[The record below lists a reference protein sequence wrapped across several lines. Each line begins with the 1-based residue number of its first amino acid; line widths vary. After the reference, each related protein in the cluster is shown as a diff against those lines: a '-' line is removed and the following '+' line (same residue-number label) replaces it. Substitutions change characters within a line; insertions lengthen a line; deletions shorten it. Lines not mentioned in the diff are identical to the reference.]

1 MSTTGGDSAPKT
13 YPISEITG
21 DLAETTRILFSAGS
35 VTDTLSTVVSL
46 AVSTIEG
53 CDFAGLFLL
62 EGDVVTTPVQSDP
75 IVGQID
81 ALQHESGSGPCLD
94 AISQRAMVYAEDLS
108 EDTRWGTFGAQAVA
122 SGIRSA
128 LGLPLSTN
136 GTQGALNLYARYPAA
151 FGSVDRAR
159 GAILASLASL
169 ALSAAHSHEDEERR
183 SDNLH
188 AALTTR
194 EIIGQAQG
202 ILMERDRITSEEA
215 FDILRRASQH
225 LNLKLREVAR
235 TLVET
240 GERPE
245 TGEQP
250 ETGPPS
256 AI

>member
-1 MSTTGGDSAPKT
+1 
-13 YPISEITG
+13 
-21 DLAETTRILFSAGS
+21 
-35 VTDTLSTVVSL
+35 VVAL
-46 AVSTIEG
+46 AVATIEG
-53 CDFAGLFLL
+53 CDYAGLFLL
-62 EGDVVTTPVQSDP
+62 EAGVVTTPVLSDP
-75 IVGQID
+75 IVEQID

-94 AISQRAMVYAEDLS
+94 AISQRTMIYADDLS
-108 EDTRWGTFGAQAVA
+108 QDTRWGTFGAQAA
-122 SGIRSA
+122 AAGMRSA

-136 GTQGALNLYARYPAA
+136 GTLGALNLYARYPAA

-159 GAILASLASL
+159 GAILAALASI

-183 SDNLH
+183 TDNLH

-245 TGEQP
+245 TGEHP
-250 ETGPPS
+250 ETGDPR
-256 AI
+256 AT